1 MSELERL
8 CRRLAR
14 PWFAVVVVLAAAT
27 CDAPRGPVEQ
37 PTPMPGPSPF
47 VYPVEL
53 WDQRI
58 QGESLLIVH
67 ITELGAVDS
76 AYVIASSGFSEF
88 DSAAVRG
95 AHRLRFSPGKQD
107 QRRVPMWTRL
117 PVRFSID
124 TLEAVGLPAAANG
137 SHE

>member
-1 MSELERL
+1 MTQLERL
-8 CRRLAR
+8 RGRLAR
-14 PWFAVVVVLAAAT
+14 PRFALAVILAAAS

-37 PTPMPGPSPF
+37 PTPMPGASPF

-53 WDQRI
+53 WDLRI
-58 QGESLLIVH
+58 QGESMLMVH

-76 AYVIASSGFSEF
+76 AYVVASSGFSEF

-95 AHRLRFSPGKQD
+95 ARQLRFSPGKQD